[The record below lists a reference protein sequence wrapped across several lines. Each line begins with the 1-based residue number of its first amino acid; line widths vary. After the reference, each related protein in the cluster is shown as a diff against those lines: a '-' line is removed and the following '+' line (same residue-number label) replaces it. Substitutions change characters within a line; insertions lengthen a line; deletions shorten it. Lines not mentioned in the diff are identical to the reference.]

1 MKDKIDFVLRAA
13 TIIYRDGM
21 AAPAQ
26 EDLPWSE
33 QETDRLMGIA
43 IDLAAKAVRDVE
55 EEAQ

>member
-1 MKDKIDFVLRAA
+1 MKDKTDFVLRAA
-13 TIIYRDGM
+13 AIICRDGM

-43 IDLAAKAVRDVE
+43 IDLADKAIREVQ

>member
-1 MKDKIDFVLRAA
+1 MKDKTEFVLRAA
-13 TIIYRDGM
+13 ALIYRDGM

-43 IDLAAKAVRDVE
+43 IDLAAKATRDVE
-55 EEAQ
+55 EESQ

>member
-1 MKDKIDFVLRAA
+1 MKDKTDFVLRAA
-13 TIIYRDGM
+13 AIIYRDGM

-43 IDLAAKAVRDVE
+43 IDLASKAVRDVE
-55 EEAQ
+55 DESQ